1 MRIKRFFYKIYLELK
16 NKFNPVPPVK
26 DEERICF
33 NIVMRVIKNSDS
45 ELIFTPITNKRLI
58 RNVEKDMY
66 ISIQHRT
73 IHVINHI
80 YRYTVYM
87 ENDQLYYS
95 IINLFDRTLEDRRQS
110 FEIDMERNIKHSLS
124 SILDTI

>member
-1 MRIKRFFYKIYLELK
+1 MRVKRFFYKIYLELK
-16 NKFNPVPPVK
+16 NKFNPIAPVK

-33 NIVMRVIKNSDS
+33 NIVMRVIKNTES
-45 ELIFTPITNKRLI
+45 ELIFTPVTNKRLI
-58 RNVEKDMY
+58 RNDKKDVY

-73 IHVINHI
+73 IHVINHV

-87 ENDQLYYS
+87 ENDQLYFS
-95 IINLFDRTLEDRRQS
+95 IINLFDKTLEDSRHK
-110 FEIDMERNIKHSLS
+110 FEVEMERNIKHSLS